1 MTETFANYFYKIEH
15 ILTKDQNIDRLDA
28 ESITK
33 LDKIFVKVGVRNKV
47 NLNDYIFCRLAYD
60 RMAWKMANGKQPYP
74 NGDLVE
80 KWCFYRD
87 LKRVG

>member
-1 MTETFANYFYKIEH
+1 MTETFANYFYKVEH
-15 ILTKDQNIDRLDA
+15 ILSKDPSEDRLVV
-28 ESITK
+28 ETIHQ
-33 LDKIFVKVGVRNKV
+33 LDKLFEKVGVRNKV
-47 NLNDYIFCRLAYD
+47 NVNDYIFWRLAYE

>member
-1 MTETFANYFYKIEH
+1 MTETFANYFYKVEH
-15 ILTKDQNIDRLDA
+15 ILSKDPSEDRLVV
-28 ESITK
+28 ETIHQ
-33 LDKIFVKVGVRNKV
+33 LDKLFEKVGVRNKV
-47 NLNDYIFCRLAYD
+47 NVNDYIFWRLAYE
-60 RMAWKMANGKQPYP
+60 RMAWKMANDKQPYP

>member
-1 MTETFANYFYKIEH
+1 MAKTFADYFYKVDH
-15 ILTKDQNIDRLDA
+15 ILSMDSNEDRLNADT
-28 ESITK
+28 IQQ
-33 LDKIFVKVGVRNKV
+33 LDKLFEKVGARNKV

-74 NGDLVE
+74 YGDLVE